1 MSSATVYGPAAAR
14 RHLAFPAFSYVT
26 TVLVAGDARSLG
38 DPLHGAACA
47 LYGTLLGALPA
58 VLALLLIR
66 PAALS
71 ALGAALAVAL
81 GAFVIALPAEPASP
95 ASTLVAK
102 RVALGQIVIIYVA
115 TFTEEDITH
124 GHAMLRPVHVAAST
138 ALGAAASILAL
149 VLPYPK
155 LATSEVREKSRLYTE
170 IATERV
176 RLLVEAFC
184 AENISRMAS
193 LISQA
198 RCFGASSTKLL
209 HNIKLHQGNLNWER
223 PPLKFLPSKYIV
235 RNPLDRLQDIE
246 MPLKGM
252 EIAIISTTSVPTKS
266 FDQILK
272 PNLLT
277 LRDQISLRLLMQS
290 HFTSKKELG
299 DRALQLPLSAFPES
313 SKDLPSFFFLFCMN
327 LLHNEPSN
335 KPLLDS
341 AREKKVTPTTEQSEE
356 SCTEEP
362 QQRTQMKPKAT
373 FSLNLTSER
382 LTAVLKCS
390 LSLALAVLF
399 GVLFSRDN
407 GYWSG
412 LTVAIT
418 MTPHRESTFKLA
430 NLRAQGTALGSVYG
444 VLGAIISQNL
454 MELRFLTLLPW
465 IIFTSFLRNSRM
477 YAQAGGMAAIISAL
491 IILGR
496 RDYGSP
502 TAFAITRLTET
513 FIGFSC
519 SIFVEVLVQPTRAS
533 TLARNQLHQSLKTV
547 RECKDCVLNPGALKE
562 KERRLKGQVNKLK
575 KYINEAE
582 AEPNLWFS
590 PSPLLAITNSMAH

>member
-1 MSSATVYGPAAAR
+1 
-14 RHLAFPAFSYVT
+14 
-26 TVLVAGDARSLG
+26 
-38 DPLHGAACA
+38 
-47 LYGTLLGALPA
+47 
-58 VLALLLIR
+58 
-66 PAALS
+66 
-71 ALGAALAVAL
+71 
-81 GAFVIALPAEPASP
+81 
-95 ASTLVAK
+95 
-102 RVALGQIVIIYVA
+102 
-115 TFTEEDITH
+115 
-124 GHAMLRPVHVAAST
+124 
-138 ALGAAASILAL
+138 
-149 VLPYPK
+149 
-155 LATSEVREKSRLYTE
+155 
-170 IATERV
+170 
-176 RLLVEAFC
+176 
-184 AENISRMAS
+184 
-193 LISQA
+193 
-198 RCFGASSTKLL
+198 
-209 HNIKLHQGNLNWER
+209 
-223 PPLKFLPSKYIV
+223 
-235 RNPLDRLQDIE
+235 

-575 KYINEAE
+575 KYINEAD

-590 PSPLLAITNSMAH
+590 PFPTACYYKLYGSLNKIVEMVYFVTQSMELLFEVSRGPACEKLIQESMSGDVEQFKKLVASSLKCFEEVTQLRKPLTKLEKKLQRKCTSDDDIELGKQQEICGHGNICASEEECDKIITSFVNNAKEVIEKLDGDNNNNNISGELKSQVILCMASFGFCIKSWMKEVREMERGILELVQWENPGKHIDLNEIYCEVKKISTS